1 VGPIDANYV
10 LQRESKS
17 LSEEA
22 YSQIRSMIISLE
34 LEPGSLINEGD
45 LMARLGF
52 SRTPIREALRSL
64 ASEKLVQVYPRRGM
78 FVTSVDVQNLTALSE
93 VRAVLEIKAAG
104 LAAQRSSA
112 SDKETT
118 IALILEIDAIKGHP
132 DMATLI
138 QLDQRIHHHI
148 YQCAHNQFLESS
160 LDQYYAHALRI
171 WFMALDRVDD
181 LAEAVIE
188 HRALLKA
195 IRDNDAVAASTAMK
209 NHVEGFETSIRK
221 SL

>member
-1 VGPIDANYV
+1 MALLDANQV
-10 LQRESKS
+10 LQRQSNS

-22 YSQIRSMIISLE
+22 YSTIRSLIISLD
-34 LEPGSLINEGD
+34 LEPGSLINEAD

-52 SRTPIREALRSL
+52 SRTPIREALRAL
-64 ASEKLVQVYPRRGM
+64 ASEKLIQVYPRRGM
-78 FVTSVDVQNLTALSE
+78 FVTSVDVQNLSALSE
-93 VRAVLEIKAAG
+93 VRAVLEIKAAS
-104 LAAQRSSA
+104 LAAQRSTTL
-112 SDKETT
+112 DKKET
-118 IALILEIDAIKGHP
+118 IALIQEIDAIEGHP

-138 QLDQRIHHHI
+138 QLDQRIHHHV
-148 YQCAHNQFLESS
+148 YKCAHNQFLESS

-181 LAEAVIE
+181 LADAVIE
-188 HRALLKA
+188 HRALLEA
-195 IRDNDAVAASTAMK
+195 IRDNDEVAASTAMR

>member
-1 VGPIDANYV
+1 VSLVDANQV
-10 LQRESKS
+10 LHRQSNS

-22 YSQIRSMIISLE
+22 YSKIRSMIISLD
-34 LEPGSLINEGD
+34 LEPGSLINEAD
-45 LMARLGF
+45 LMVRLGF

-93 VRAVLEIKAAG
+93 VRAVLEIKAAS
-104 LAAQRSSA
+104 LAARRSTA
-112 SDKETT
+112 ADKEAT
-118 IALILEIDAIKGHP
+118 IALIAEIDAIQGQP

-181 LAEAVIE
+181 LEEAVIE
-188 HRALLKA
+188 HRALLEA
-195 IRDNDAVAASTAMK
+195 VRDNDASTASTAMK

>member
-1 VGPIDANYV
+1 VRLVDANQV
-10 LQRESKS
+10 LHRQSNS

-22 YSQIRSMIISLE
+22 YSKIRSMIISLD
-34 LEPGSLINEGD
+34 LEPGSLINEAE
-45 LMARLGF
+45 LMVRLGF

-93 VRAVLEIKAAG
+93 VRAVLEIKAAS
-104 LAAQRSSA
+104 LAAQRSTIE
-112 SDKETT
+112 DKKIT
-118 IALILEIDAIKGHP
+118 IELVAEIDAIQGNP

-148 YQCAHNQFLESS
+148 YQCAHNPFLESS

-181 LAEAVIE
+181 LAEAIIE
-188 HRALLKA
+188 HRALLEA
-195 IRDNDAVAASTAMK
+195 IRDNDAMAASIAMK

>member
-1 VGPIDANYV
+1 VSLVDSNQV
-10 LQRESKS
+10 LQRKS
-17 LSEEA
+17 NSRSEEA

-34 LEPGSLINEGD
+34 LEPGSLINEAE

-52 SRTPIREALRSL
+52 SRTPIREALRAL

-104 LAAQRSSA
+104 LAAQRSTA
-112 SDKETT
+112 SDKEITL
-118 IALILEIDAIKGHP
+118 ALIAEIDEINGEP
-132 DMATLI
+132 DMAMLI

-171 WFMALDRVDD
+171 WFLALDRVDD
-181 LAEAVIE
+181 LADAVIE
-188 HRALLKA
+188 HRALLEA
-195 IRDNDAVAASTAMK
+195 IRDNDVVGASRAMQE
-209 NHVEGFETSIRK
+209 HIEGFETSIRR

>member
-1 VGPIDANYV
+1 MSLVDANQV
-10 LQRESKS
+10 LHRASSS

-22 YSQIRSMIISLE
+22 YSTIRSMIISLD
-34 LEPGSLINEGD
+34 LEPGSLINEAD

-93 VRAVLEIKAAG
+93 VRAVLEIKAAS
-104 LAAQRSSA
+104 LAAQRSTSA
-112 SDKETT
+112 DKGKT
-118 IALILEIDAIKGHP
+118 IALIEEIDAMKGEP

-181 LAEAVIE
+181 LADAVIE
-188 HRALLKA
+188 HRALLEA
-195 IRDNDAVAASTAMK
+195 IRDNDAVAASTAMR